1 MGKRSPGGCRGGS
14 MAERSVRALQHL
26 LVYTEVQQNQ
36 HRKHT
41 LQNERRNFVQ
51 QRQELESTL
60 VKERQEI

>member
-1 MGKRSPGGCRGGS
+1 
-14 MAERSVRALQHL
+14 MAERPLRALQHL
-26 LVYTEVQQNQ
+26 LVYTEVHTEVQQNQ

-51 QRQELESTL
+51 QRKELESTL

>member
-1 MGKRSPGGCRGGS
+1 